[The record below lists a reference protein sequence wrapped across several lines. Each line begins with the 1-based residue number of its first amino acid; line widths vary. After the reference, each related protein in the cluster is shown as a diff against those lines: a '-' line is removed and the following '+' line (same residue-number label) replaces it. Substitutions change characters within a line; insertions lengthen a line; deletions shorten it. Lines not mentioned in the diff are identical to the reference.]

1 MMTEPLPRNEDVIA
15 VGDGAPYA
23 IKSAI
28 PIGTSARASVKLASA
43 ISAPVSNA
51 AAAATTT
58 ATPSRTPAP
67 SATDSAEGK
76 SDDLRS
82 LPAGEFIFEEGEI
95 GNFAY
100 VVVSGTVDICK
111 LTSDQYVVLK
121 ELKKGDL
128 FGEMAI
134 IDKSPRSA
142 SARAK
147 TDVVVRGIDE
157 KEFLAH
163 IKRSPD
169 IAINMMH
176 RLSGYVRTSL
186 KIMEGSV
193 FDDEA
198 EIPGQDRGENAL
210 PGTALG
216 RSMNWD
222 TDADH
227 IINEFQSPEVAIEKR
242 PAAPIVAGSMLAVV
256 LLFAAFGTWA
266 TVSVID
272 TTISAR
278 GRLTTVVPTISVQAA
293 VDSVVKTVHA
303 SVGQRVK
310 KGDTLVSLD
319 QTYAEADASR
329 AEIEFS
335 QLKAR
340 TQRLEAEMN
349 REGAA
354 IAAKIESPIEQK
366 IFLYRL
372 KEFGSKIASHNL
384 DIKSRD
390 QKLDTTIGDI
400 DLARQQLENQ
410 RQLEAT
416 RNRLF
421 EKQVGSKLNFLQARN
436 TRLST
441 ERDFR
446 ALKNSVA
453 NLRSEIEAGRAR
465 KQAFISG
472 WFSQIGVELSQAIKE
487 RDAKMEELVKLH
499 RRLENTRI
507 LAPVDGVILSLED
520 LFDGAI
526 VGKGGTVMALV
537 PTDVPL
543 TVDIDVN
550 PRDIGNLIMGAEV
563 SLKLDALPYQK
574 YGEIQGEIAFI
585 SEDTVDESLAG
596 KSGTFYRA
604 RATIL
609 SNDLRDLPNKFRL
622 VPGMLLSADI
632 KTGRRRLI
640 TYFIYPIIRTIQTS
654 FSEPG
659 R

>member
-1 MMTEPLPRNEDVIA
+1 MTEPLPRNEDVIA
-15 VGDGAPYA
+15 AGNGVPCA

-43 ISAPVSNA
+43 ISAPVSNGVA
-51 AAAATTT
+51 TATTT

-76 SDDLRS
+76 SDELRS

-111 LTSDQYVVLK
+111 LTSGQYVVLK

-147 TDVVVRGIDE
+147 TDVVVREIDE
-157 KEFLAH
+157 KAFLVH

-242 PAAPIVAGSMLAVV
+242 PVAPIVAGSMLAVV

-272 TTISAR
+272 TTVSAR

-354 IAAKIESPIEQK
+354 IAAKIASPIEQK

-507 LAPVDGVILSLED
+507 LAPVDGIILSLED
-520 LFDGAI
+520 LFYGAI
-526 VGKGGTVMALV
+526 VSEGGTVMALV
-537 PTDVPL
+537 PTGVPL

-574 YGEIQGEIAFI
+574 HGEIRGEIAFI

-640 TYFIYPIIRTIQTS
+640 SYFIYPIIRTIQTS